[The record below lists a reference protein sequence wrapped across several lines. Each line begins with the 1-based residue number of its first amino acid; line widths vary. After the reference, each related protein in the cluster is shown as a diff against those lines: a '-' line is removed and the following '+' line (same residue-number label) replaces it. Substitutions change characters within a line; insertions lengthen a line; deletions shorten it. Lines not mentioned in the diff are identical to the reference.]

1 MLKRIA
7 FGIAVNMGA
16 LWITSLLLDKFSF
29 TGGIPFLLVA
39 GTLIGVLNYL
49 VKPIVK
55 LLSFPM
61 IFFSAGLFLMV
72 INALM
77 LVILDYLLSVLDF
90 TGIDLQVDGTLTYL
104 WAAVIFGLVNWL
116 EHWMLKRSR

>member
-72 INALM
+72 IKQSAMPVLHM
-77 LVILDYLLSVLDF
+77 LVSYINK
-90 TGIDLQVDGTLTYL
+90 I
-104 WAAVIFGLVNWL
+104 
-116 EHWMLKRSR
+116 